1 MHHSNYYPQVWIQ
14 LMKHWCASVADCLT
28 QILILLCCCLADV
41 CFHGSCGFHCGAAVC
56 RDTADGVRVRGKGVH
71 TTENGVYSWNT
82 CVGSHNAY
90 GVFSTFVSFL
100 SFFDVRLSPHCMPGR
115 KYSLVPRPHPLMRK
129 SSLVNQVKFLGL
141 AYALVKV

>member
-1 MHHSNYYPQVWIQ
+1 
-14 LMKHWCASVADCLT
+14 MKHWCASVADCLT

-115 KYSLVPRPHPLMRK
+115 KYNLVPRPHPFMRK

-141 AYALVKV
+141 AHALVKV